1 MDKYQYISYT
11 HFIETYIIRIS
22 KLQFHHGVVLQF
34 ETKKNFD
41 NFGCLYRRFINR
53 IQNFAR
59 IKGSLFP
66 FVVLVAKT
74 WNASSWC
81 KYTYRRSQSTA
92 AISKM
97 AKGREGKE
105 RRIIKVVDSSFRFTR
120 VVRFASATGQFFS
133 CHASRWFLVRRYP
146 RDLRFQ
152 AYVHT
157 CISLFLKSIRPWWRL
172 FNQPIVRSPRVP
184 FLTPSYPSF
193 FLPDFSNRVSFM
205 GEKWN
210 RVEKWTRWNVNVAR
224 KTKFSYNL

>member
-1 MDKYQYISYT
+1 MSISTISSMVY
-11 HFIETYIIRIS
+11 RIS
-22 KLQFHHGVVLQF
+22 LESKVHYLRLLFWSRKL
-34 ETKKNFD
+34 ET
-41 NFGCLYRRFINR
+41 R
-53 IQNFAR
+53 AR
-59 IKGSLFP
+59 DANIHIADRNQPRLSRK
-66 FVVLVAKT
+66 
-74 WNASSWC
+74 W
-81 KYTYRRSQSTA
+81 R
-92 AISKM
+92 
-97 AKGREGKE
+97 REGKG

-146 RDLRFQ
+146 RDLWFQ

-172 FNQPIVRSPRVP
+172 FNQLIVRSPRVP

>member
-41 NFGCLYRRFINR
+41 NFGCLYRRFING

-97 AKGREGKE
+97 AKGREGKAYNQGRWFE
-105 RRIIKVVDSSFRFTR
+105 FSLHASGSFRECNRPVFFRATRADGFSFDDIHATCDSRHTCTR
-120 VVRFASATGQFFS
+120 V
-133 CHASRWFLVRRYP
+133 
-146 RDLRFQ
+146 
-152 AYVHT
+152 
-157 CISLFLKSIRPWWRL
+157 
-172 FNQPIVRSPRVP
+172 
-184 FLTPSYPSF
+184 YPSS
-193 FLPDFSNRVSFM
+193 SNR
-205 GEKWN
+205 
-210 RVEKWTRWNVNVAR
+210 
-224 KTKFSYNL
+224 